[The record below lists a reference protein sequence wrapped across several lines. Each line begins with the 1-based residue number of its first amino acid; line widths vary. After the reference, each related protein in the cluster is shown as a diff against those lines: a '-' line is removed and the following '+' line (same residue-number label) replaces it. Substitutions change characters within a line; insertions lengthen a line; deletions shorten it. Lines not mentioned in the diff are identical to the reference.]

1 MSNSRFAMAIHLMTS
16 LAFEKADVQSSKELA
31 SSLNTNPVVVRRLL
45 VDLQKA
51 GLLQTLA
58 GRTGGARLA
67 KPTSSITLYDIY
79 KAVDDGE
86 LFAFNPNDPN
96 ESCALSC
103 EMKSVLEP
111 IFESARRALDENLRK
126 TKLSEVLARLAKKC
140 PRK

>member
-1 MSNSRFAMAIHLMTS
+1 MATHLMTS

-51 GLLQTLA
+51 GLLQTLT

-86 LFAFNPNDPN
+86 VFAFNPNDPN
-96 ESCALSC
+96 KSCALSC